1 MISPMSICTDNK
13 KRSKYIKIFSSYC
26 FREIADIFTFV
37 SVLCFLDFVPWTC
50 TILLNRENGYKKM
63 VSM

>member
-1 MISPMSICTDNK
+1 M
-13 KRSKYIKIFSSYC
+13 
-26 FREIADIFTFV
+26 ADIFAFV
-37 SVLCFLDFVPWTC
+37 AVLCFLDFVSWTF